1 METRTDSWAAI
12 AGALALVASV
22 AACGAGAGGV
32 TGPPRDARVLA
43 ARSFDE
49 AVGAYG
55 RGETARALAA
65 FERAFAL
72 APSAAVLF
80 NIARVHDAMGHAPQA
95 ARYYVAY
102 LRAAGDVISP
112 SQRREI
118 DDALTRIAT
127 QVGWVVVRTRDAPV
141 TIDGVRLLPWNAGGP
156 VAVWPGVRTVR
167 VGEQAPVAVR
177 AHVGEVVA
185 LDFDNP
191 DAMLYISAEPAA
203 PSRPGGIFGVER

>member
-1 METRTDSWAAI
+1 VH
-12 AGALALVASV
+12 GLALAALVAG
-22 AACGAGAGGV
+22 CGAGLGGLS
-32 TGPPRDARVLA
+32 GPPRDARVLA

-49 AVGAYG
+49 GVGAYG
-55 RGETARALAA
+55 RGEMARSLAS

-102 LRAAGDVISP
+102 LRVASDTIPVA
-112 SQRREI
+112 QRREI
-118 DDALTRIAT
+118 DDALARIAT
-127 QVGWVVVRTRDAPV
+127 QVGWVLVRTRAAPV
-141 TIDGVRLLPWNAGGP
+141 TIDGVRLLPWNAGTP

-185 LDFDNP
+185 LDYDNP
-191 DAMLYISAEPAA
+191 DAMLYISTEPAA
-203 PSRPGGIFGVER
+203 TQRSGGMFGIQY